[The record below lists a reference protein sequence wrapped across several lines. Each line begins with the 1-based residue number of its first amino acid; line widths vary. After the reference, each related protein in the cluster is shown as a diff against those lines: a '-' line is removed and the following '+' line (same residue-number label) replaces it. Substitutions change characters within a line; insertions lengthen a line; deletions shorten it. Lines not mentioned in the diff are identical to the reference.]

1 MTLPASG
8 AISFNAINVELCR
21 AGGAQLSL
29 NDSCVRTLFG
39 QASGAVCM
47 DSGHGKSNTS
57 VPGAPTIGSASSTGT
72 TSASVSFSA
81 PACTGHLTIDYYQAI
96 STPGCITATGTS
108 PISVTG
114 LSSSTSYTFKVR
126 AHNSKGYG
134 AYSGSSNSI
143 TTDTPAYYMCI
154 STSGACVYTCP
165 VYTNLKVARWNGS
178 GSFTVNFVG
187 SGVGNP
193 GNKINYGVIAGGGG
207 GSYVVNGQVGSGGGG
222 GGVLVCN
229 GNLCVSGGYTV
240 TARSYSVSIGGGGTN
255 YGAYCSTS
263 RGQSSSIACI
273 ATSTGGGAGQSYCH
287 YGTYGNGGSGG
298 GGCPFRVRYGTGI
311 SGPPRQGYDGGLG
324 YFNSGKNDCI
334 WIGGGGGGAA
344 GSGQLRGQAGGYGG
358 AGYSGAY
365 FILGGGYIGGGGSG
379 GVHGY
384 GNPVYA
390 AYGGAGGGGNGAYK
404 NFSGDGSTGSAS
416 NGCANKGGGGGGGSG
431 NGCGGSAFGGSGTVF
446 IRWRFQ

>member
-8 AISFNAINVELCR
+8 AISFSNINTELCR

-29 NDSCVRTLFG
+29 NDSCLRTLFG

-47 DSGHGKSNTS
+47 NTGHGKSNTS

-114 LSSSTSYTFKVR
+114 LSSSTAYTFKVR

-134 AYSGSSNSI
+134 CYSGSSNSI
-143 TTDTPAYYMCI
+143 TTATPAYYMCI

-165 VYTNLKVARWNGS
+165 TYTNLKIARWNGS
-178 GSFTVNFVG
+178 GSFTVNHVG

-193 GNKINYGVIAGGGG
+193 GNKINYGVISGGGG
-207 GSYVVNGQVGSGGGG
+207 GSYVVNGLAGAGGGG

-229 GNLCVSGGYTV
+229 GNLCGSGGYTV
-240 TARSYSVSIGGGGTN
+240 TARSYSVGVGGGGTN

-287 YGTYGNGGSGG
+287 YGSYGNGGSGG

-311 SGPPRQGYDGGLG
+311 SGPPMQGYNGGPG
-324 YFNSGKNDCI
+324 SYSAAKCSCY
-334 WIGGGGGGAA
+334 WMGGGGGG
-344 GSGQLRGQAGGYGG
+344 GGQCGYSIGLVAYGG
-358 AGYSGAY
+358 VGFSGAY
-365 FILGGGYIGGGGSG
+365 FILGGSYI
-379 GVHGY
+379 
-384 GNPVYA
+384 
-390 AYGGAGGGGNGAYK
+390 AGGGGGGVHAYNYNVSASPGGGGGGGCGGYK
-404 NFSGDGSTGSAS
+404 NFSGSGSSGSAT
-416 NGCANKGGGGGGGSG
+416 NGQANKGGGGGGGSG
-431 NGCGGSAFGGSGTVF
+431 NGCGGSGFGGSGTVF